1 MALLPNRISARN
13 AFSLVALISVL
24 LLPVLLILLPPD
36 GTQRAAWAQF
46 IGRFHPLA
54 VHLPIALIVLVPI
67 LELIGKRQQFSHLR
81 QAVPFVLTLALAGA
95 VVAAF
100 LGWCLGRN
108 GGFTGPLVTQHMWSA
123 AALLAL
129 CWTCWLARIEGGQLR
144 SVYPIALG
152 VTLAAVA
159 FTGYRGGQLSFGEN
173 HLTEFMPAVLGGNID
188 TSDQGVN
195 DPSTFYGA
203 RLQPIFSAQCLT
215 CHSAAKRKGGL
226 QLTSY
231 AALMRGGKHG
241 AVVKAGDA
249 SGSELLRRV
258 TLPPSDD
265 SFMPKGKPALPADQA
280 KLIELWIA
288 AGASGTAPVESI
300 NGAPANP
307 SSQPVPEVKFPEINN
322 VEVAKQRAAITSTV
336 AQLQKRFPNVLDY
349 ESRDSAD
356 LVVNA
361 SLMADRFG
369 DGELAAFAPLASHVA
384 IADFSRTAITDK
396 SAAIIESMKDLRE
409 LRLMH
414 TKIGDPTVEA
424 VAGLDRLESVS
435 VFDTRVTP
443 AVLPKV
449 ESMPHLKHFYV
460 AKTAISAASI
470 PSALK
475 DKVVF

>member
-13 AFSLVALISVL
+13 AFSFVALISVL
-24 LLPVLLILLPPD
+24 LLPVLLILFPPD

-67 LELIGKRQQFSHLR
+67 LELIGKKQQFSYLR

-108 GGFTGPLVTQHMWSA
+108 GGFTGPLVTQHMWGA
-123 AALLAL
+123 VALLAL
-129 CWTCWLARIEGGQLR
+129 CWICWLARIDGSRLR

-152 VTLAAVA
+152 VTVVAVA

-173 HLTEFMPAVLGGNID
+173 HLTEFMPALFGGSVNA
-188 TSDQGVN
+188 SDPSVN

-203 RLQPIFSAQCLT
+203 RIQPIFSAQCLS

-231 AALMRGGKHG
+231 PALMRGGKHG

-249 SGSELLRRV
+249 SGSELLHRV

-265 SFMPKGKPALPADQA
+265 NFMPKGKPALSADQA

-288 AGASGTAPVESI
+288 AGASGTASVESI
-300 NGAPANP
+300 NGAPASP
-307 SSQPVPEVKFPEINN
+307 SLQPVVEVKFPEIDKA
-322 VEVAKQRAAITSTV
+322 EVAKQRAGIASTV
-336 AQLQKRFPNVLDY
+336 AHLQQRFPNVLDY

-356 LVVNA
+356 LALNA
-361 SLMADRFG
+361 SIMAEHFG
-369 DGELAAFAPLASHVA
+369 DGDLEAFAPLASHVA

-396 SAAIIESMKDLRE
+396 SAAILGSMKSLRE

-414 TKIGDPTVEA
+414 TTIGDPTVEA

-449 ESMPHLKHFYV
+449 ESMRHLKHFYV
-460 AKTAISAASI
+460 AQTGISAASI
-470 PSALK
+470 SPALK

>member
-24 LLPVLLILLPPD
+24 LVPVLLILLPPD

-67 LELIGKRQQFSHLR
+67 LELIGKKQKFSHLR

-123 AALLAL
+123 AALLGL
-129 CWTCWLARIEGGQLR
+129 CWTCWLARIDGSRLR
-144 SVYPIALG
+144 GMYPIALG
-152 VTLAAVA
+152 VTVAAVA

-173 HLTEFMPAVLGGNID
+173 HLTEFIPAVFGGNID
-188 TSDQGVN
+188 TSDQGAN

-203 RLQPIFSAQCLT
+203 RIQPIFSAQCLT

-249 SGSELLRRV
+249 SGSDLLHRV

-265 SFMPKGKPALPADQA
+265 SFMPKGKPALSADQA

-288 AGASGTAPVESI
+288 AGASGTASVESI
-300 NGAPANP
+300 NGASASP
-307 SSQPVPEVKFPEINN
+307 SSQPVLEVKFPEIDKAA
-322 VEVAKQRAAITSTV
+322 VAKQRAAIASTV
-336 AQLQKRFPNVLDY
+336 AQLQQRFPNVLDY
-349 ESRDSAD
+349 ESRDSAY
-356 LVVNA
+356 LVVN
-361 SLMADRFG
+361 SSIMAEHFG
-369 DGELAAFAPLASHVA
+369 DGELEACAPLASHIA

-396 SAAIIESMKDLRE
+396 SAAILGSMKSLRE

-414 TKIGDPTVEA
+414 TTIGDPTVEA

-443 AVLPKV
+443 VVLPKV

-460 AKTAISAASI
+460 AQTGISAASI
-470 PSALK
+470 SPALK